1 MSRTSES
8 GGLPGDRSRALTR
21 ATRLEL
27 VTVAWNLVEGAIGMA
42 GATASGSTAL
52 LGFSVDSF
60 VESASGGIM
69 LWRLRAER
77 TMGDG
82 EDLER
87 IEHRARR
94 LVALSLFALAVY
106 VAFDA
111 VTTLWERE
119 RPGPTLVGV
128 VLPAVSLVLMGW
140 LARAKRRVASALESR
155 ALVADAFQT
164 SACFWLS
171 LFVLAGIGLNRV
183 FGWWWADP
191 VAALGMTW
199 FIAKEGREAWRGEDA
214 CRGGTN
220 D

>member
-1 MSRTSES
+1 
-8 GGLPGDRSRALTR
+8 
-21 ATRLEL
+21 
-27 VTVAWNLVEGAIGMA
+27 MA